1 VKNFAVLEGFQ
12 EKQGRGEAE
21 QEAHENSRGNKQVY
35 RTPDHVD
42 QKLRQHHQSDKSE

>member
-21 QEAHENSRGNKQVY
+21 QEAHENSRGNERVY
-35 RTPDHVD
+35 RTPDHIY
-42 QKLRQHHQSDKSE
+42 QKLHQHYQRDKSE